1 MLSSFSQARRPEKLT
16 VVNIEFVGVLQTLAG
31 KRTITLNFS
40 PSDSSLKVT
49 DVVRRLTEQ
58 LPQAFS
64 QSLIDPDLQN
74 PKPNALILVNNQ
86 EISALNDMDTEIQEN
101 DQVVL
106 IPVSH
111 GG

>member
-1 MLSSFSQARRPEKLT
+1 MT

-31 KRTITLNFS
+31 KRIIALDICS
-40 PSDSSLKVT
+40 SGSSLKVK

-58 LPQAFS
+58 LPHTFS
-64 QSLIDPDLQN
+64 QSLIDPELQN

-86 EISALNDMDTEIQEN
+86 EISALNDMNTEIQEN
-101 DQVVL
+101 DHVVF

>member
-1 MLSSFSQARRPEKLT
+1 LT
-16 VVNIEFVGVLQTLAG
+16 VVNVEFIGVLQAFAG

-40 PSDSSLKVT
+40 PSSSSLKVT
-49 DVVRRLTEQ
+49 DVVRKLTEQ

-64 QSLIDPDLQN
+64 RSLIDPDLQN

-86 EISALNDMDTEIQEN
+86 EISALNDMNTEIKEN
-101 DQVVL
+101 DKVVF